1 MENVSTGVLEKI
13 KNITQEVK
21 ITPKNDMIYQDI
33 YNCVYQYTKKN
44 ADILSIL
51 SNVQPNCCLK
61 VDFQKVDQH
70 AGASA
75 WLVHD
80 TKRRKD
86 NQLQSLKFPC
96 RISKIIHEWIPPT
109 LAVRECC
116 DIFQDLLCY
125 FELRHLDNRKL
136 SQISKRN
143 CDDKMNEKCLLMS

>member
-1 MENVSTGVLEKI
+1 MLVHGRSTWKNKEHHSRGKDNAEKWYDLPRHI
-13 KNITQEVK
+13 QLCI
-21 ITPKNDMIYQDI
+21 
-33 YNCVYQYTKKN
+33 QYTKKWRYTIHYVKRT
-44 ADILSIL
+44 AHLLFKSRF
-51 SNVQPNCCLK
+51 PKGGPTCR
-61 VDFQKVDQH
+61 
-70 AGASA
+70 ASA

-86 NQLQSLKFPC
+86 NQLQSLKLPC
-96 RISKIIHEWIPPT
+96 RISKNIHEWIPPT